1 MKGRSIT
8 QLQVGDRAQFTKT
21 VTAHDVVMFAGVS
34 GDHNPVH
41 LDEAYAQNTI
51 FKTRIAHGMLVGSLF
66 STILG
71 TQLPGE
77 GTIYLGQDL
86 RFLRPVILD
95 DVITA
100 TVTVSEIIAEKNRV
114 RLDTVATN
122 QRGETV
128 ITGTAIVMPPRD

>member
-8 QLQVGDRAQFTKT
+8 QLNVGDRAEFTKS

-41 LDEAYAQNTI
+41 LDETYAQSTV

-86 RFLRPVILD
+86 KFLRPVMLD

-100 TVTVSEIIAEKNRV
+100 TVTVSEIMAEKNRI
-114 RLDTVATN
+114 RLETVATN

-128 ITGTAIVMPPRD
+128 ITGFALVMPPRA

>member
-1 MKGRSIT
+1 MKGRTIT
-8 QLQVGDRAQFTKT
+8 QLQAGDRAEFTKT
-21 VTAHDVVMFAGVS
+21 VTAHDVLLFAGVS

-41 LDEAYAQNTI
+41 LDETYAQSTM

-66 STILG
+66 STVLG

-86 RFLRPVILD
+86 KFLRPVYLD

-100 TVTVSEIIAEKNRV
+100 VVTVSEVMPEKNRV
-114 RLDTVATN
+114 RLETSAVN
-122 QRGETV
+122 QHGETV
-128 ITGTAIVMPPRD
+128 VTGSALVMPPKA

>member
-1 MKGRSIT
+1 MKGRTIT
-8 QLQVGDRAQFTKT
+8 QLQAGDRAEFTKT
-21 VTAHDVVMFAGVS
+21 VTAHDVLLFAGVS

-41 LDEAYAQNTI
+41 LDETYAQSTM

-66 STILG
+66 STVLG

-86 RFLRPVILD
+86 KFLRPVYLD

-100 TVTVSEIIAEKNRV
+100 VVIVSEVIPEKNRV
-114 RLDTVATN
+114 RLETSAVN
-122 QRGETV
+122 QHGETV
-128 ITGTAIVMPPRD
+128 VTGSALVMPPKA

>member
-1 MKGRSIT
+1 MKGRTIT
-8 QLQVGDRAQFTKT
+8 QLQAGDRAEFTKT
-21 VTAHDVVMFAGVS
+21 VTAHDVLLFAGVS

-41 LDEAYAQNTI
+41 LDETYAQSTM

-66 STILG
+66 STVLG

-86 RFLRPVILD
+86 KFLRPVYLD

-100 TVTVSEIIAEKNRV
+100 VVTVSEVIPEKNRV
-114 RLDTVATN
+114 RLETSAVN
-122 QRGETV
+122 QHGETV
-128 ITGTAIVMPPRD
+128 VTGSALVMPPKA